1 MNYLLIEEH
10 VWIDL
15 QAQIRQLCSIVRE
28 IDARFYPQGMELLD
42 ASGVCERLHISK
54 RTLQNYRERGL
65 VAYTS
70 IRNKYYY
77 RVADIATL
85 LSQKHI

>member
-28 IDARFYPQGMELLD
+28 IDARFYPQGMELLQVY
-42 ASGVCERLHISK
+42 ASDFIF
-54 RTLQNYRERGL
+54 QNGRYRII
-65 VAYTS
+65 V
-70 IRNKYYY
+70 N
-77 RVADIATL
+77 AD
-85 LSQKHI
+85 